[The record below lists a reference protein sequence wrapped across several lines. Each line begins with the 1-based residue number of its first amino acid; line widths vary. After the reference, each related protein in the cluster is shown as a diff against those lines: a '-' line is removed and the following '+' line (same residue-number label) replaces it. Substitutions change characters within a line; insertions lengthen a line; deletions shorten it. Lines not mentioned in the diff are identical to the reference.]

1 MAGSKVLIVPAASVA
16 MIIGAKGATVRDI
29 QDKTGVRFDFDRVS
43 HKCSIKGTVEGV
55 ESAIK
60 LVDEILSREGFPAA
74 YVEGHTPPRSAT
86 PVVAASAAAD
96 EAAEETVFVDR
107 RPKVNPSFPVSQCL
121 FLMLTWSFVLL
132 FSNRLSPV
140 LHPVC

>member
-86 PVVAASAAAD
+86 PVVAATAAVD
-96 EAAEETVFVDR
+96 EAAEEPAFVDR
-107 RPKVNPSFPVSQCL
+107 RPKVSPAFCLILQCVSECS
-121 FLMLTWSFVLL
+121 TFVLSIY
-132 FSNRLSPV
+132 FV
-140 LHPVC
+140 

>member
-43 HKCSIKGTVEGV
+43 HKCSIKGTVDGV

-86 PVVAASAAAD
+86 PVFAAAACAED
-96 EAAEETVFVDR
+96 GAEEPVFVDR
-107 RPKVNPSFPVSQCL
+107 RP
-121 FLMLTWSFVLL
+121 
-132 FSNRLSPV
+132 
-140 LHPVC
+140 